1 MTTPRDREQR
11 ARLTKFN
18 GAPNAQS
25 RLRVIDRCP
34 KGKAK
39 AQRCAL
45 WLFLKGAP
53 MAQRRSGDSN
63 PAGAGSG
70 LMALSSSSNDS
81 GSRRHQSGASSRGPQ
96 RPRLSVLTWPIVSHC
111 WVVACRGHR
120 DRAMHCGRPSL
131 SNIGSGEGGQG
142 SASAPRRNA
151 MANLAEISPCAGSAS
166 ASVTG
171 VGC

>member
-1 MTTPRDREQR
+1 MWSLAQEKCRNPQNGSAFDG
-11 ARLTKFN
+11 TKRSERPAHWTKSN
-18 GAPNAQS
+18 GAAMAQES
-25 RLRVIDRCP
+25 LRVIDRCP

-120 DRAMHCGRPSL
+120 DRAMHCGRPL
-131 SNIGSGEGGQG
+131 PWDIGS
-142 SASAPRRNA
+142 S
-151 MANLAEISPCAGSAS
+151 
-166 ASVTG
+166 
-171 VGC
+171 